1 VSVEGSKD
9 DEGASVKAEACNNG
23 AGQKWKILYEDKAE
37 KAKTKGLNTDFGMEI
52 NRPFFIVSK
61 MFGERVIECIGANN
75 LVLRTPVP
83 RRDRKAQHFVF
94 DEVSKT
100 IKSVQWNTYSMTIQ
114 NQGRSNNLRVERT
127 NSRWF
132 QLFEY
137 KNNKFV
143 NEKGKVVEI
152 AGGVD
157 RENANIQVFKDL
169 GASKINQLWDLI
181 YVDEMPKEPVKG
193 ELSPKFGLIVETPFY
208 IQSNHG

>member
-1 VSVEGSKD
+1 
-9 DEGASVKAEACNNG
+9 
-23 AGQKWKILYEDKAE
+23 
-37 KAKTKGLNTDFGMEI
+37 
-52 NRPFFIVSK
+52 
-61 MFGERVIECIGANN
+61 
-75 LVLRTPVP
+75 
-83 RRDRKAQHFVF
+83 
-94 DEVSKT
+94 
-100 IKSVQWNTYSMTIQ
+100 MTIQ

-169 GASKINQLWDLI
+169 GSSKINQLWDLI

-208 IQSNHG
+208 IQSNHGQNRYVDLPATNLPQMVLKAKNGRKSQLWWFDQKTRTVRNEQFRHLTFSIANNGRTVKLVK